1 MASLQNIGIE
11 NNIIILYPSNKLEK
25 YIINITNN
33 ETIRARKILI
43 EINSFIKS
51 LSLFIWVINEIYF
64 GPFKWYP

>member
-51 LSLFIWVINEIYF
+51 LSLFIWVIND
-64 GPFKWYP
+64 

>member
-1 MASLQNIGIE
+1 MASLHNIGIE
-11 NNIIILYPSNKLEK
+11 NNIIMLYPSNKLEK

-51 LSLFIWVINEIYF
+51 LSLFI
-64 GPFKWYP
+64 